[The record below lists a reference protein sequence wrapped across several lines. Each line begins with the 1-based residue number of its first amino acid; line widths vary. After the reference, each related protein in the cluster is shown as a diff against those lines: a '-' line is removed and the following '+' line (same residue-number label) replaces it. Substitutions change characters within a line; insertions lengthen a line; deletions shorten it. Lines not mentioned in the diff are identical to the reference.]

1 MARRHVHQAAPPARV
16 DDHHA
21 VGVRDRQ
28 RAQHNGVDRTE
39 DGRRGANPETQRQD
53 GHQEE
58 AGSGDHLP
66 QREGRVVSQFR
77 EVLRE
82 SHANLALMSNRPAG
96 AARLAQIAESF
107 QRSPLRL
114 LGGHAALHQLA
125 ASHGEMEFELAV
137 DFFVDLR
144 AAEAQREAL
153 TELHASGRLQDSGH
167 GAREAHPFGRARG
180 ELRPAE
186 RRDPVELR
194 SSADLGRAP
203 FGLDQAAQFEAVERR
218 VERPFLDVQLIAGGL
233 LEPAGDAV
241 AVAGPLGDGSEDE
254 RLERAVE

>member
-1 MARRHVHQAAPPARV
+1 M
-16 DDHHA
+16 
-21 VGVRDRQ
+21 
-28 RAQHNGVDRTE
+28 DRTE

-53 GHQEE
+53 GHEEE
-58 AGSGDHLP
+58 ARCGHHLS

-96 AARLAQIAESF
+96 ASRLAQIAESF
-107 QRSPLRL
+107 QRGPLRL
-114 LGGHAALHQLA
+114 LGGHAELNQLA

-137 DFFVDLR
+137 DFFVDLW

-153 TELHASGRLQDSGH
+153 TELHALRRLQDTRD

-194 SSADLGRAP
+194 SSADLGRSP
-203 FGLDQAAQFEAVERR
+203 FGIDQAAQFEAVEGG
-218 VERPFLDVQLIAGGL
+218 VERSFLDVQLIAGGL
-233 LEPAGDAV
+233 LEPAGNAV
-241 AVAGPLGDGSEDE
+241 AVAGPPGDGPEDE
-254 RLERAVE
+254 RLERAVEKFLLGRWHTKNI